1 MNGKLTDERI
11 GDRMKL
17 PKDQILEIF
26 KATDALLEGHFVL
39 TSGLHSP
46 HYFQCAKVLQYP
58 KYLHLLAGDIAKH
71 YEYSEVEVVVSPA
84 VGGIVV
90 GTEVGRVLGVRTIF
104 AERENGAMKLRRG
117 FGIKKGER
125 VLVVEDVVT
134 TGGSVEEVC
143 RLVTDAGATLVGI
156 GCIVDRSNGKA
167 KFDAKFYS
175 VMEMDVQ
182 TFAADAIPE
191 SLAAI
196 PISKPGSRGL
206 QG

>member
-1 MNGKLTDERI
+1 
-11 GDRMKL
+11 MKL
-17 PKDQILEIF
+17 PKDQLLQIF
-26 KATDALLEGHFVL
+26 KETDALLEGHFVL

-71 YEYSEVEVVVSPA
+71 YEYSEVEVVISPA

-104 AERENGAMKLRRG
+104 AERENGSMKLRRG
-117 FGIKKGER
+117 FGVKKGER

-134 TGGSVEEVC
+134 TGGSVDEVC
-143 RLVTDAGATLVGI
+143 ALVTEAGAKLTGI

-167 KFDAKFYS
+167 QFDAKFYS

-182 TFAADAIPE
+182 TYAPDSIPASLSAIPVM
-191 SLAAI
+191 
-196 PISKPGSRGL
+196 KPGSRGL

>member
-1 MNGKLTDERI
+1 
-11 GDRMKL
+11 MKI
-17 PKDQILEIF
+17 PKDQILQIF
-26 KATDALLEGHFVL
+26 KETDALLEGHFVL

-58 KYLHLLAGDIAKH
+58 KYLHLLAGDIAQH
-71 YEYSEVEVVVSPA
+71 YEYSEVEVVLSPA

-90 GTEVGRVLGVRTIF
+90 GTEIGRVLGVRTIF
-104 AERENGAMKLRRG
+104 AERENGVMKLRRG
-117 FGIKKGER
+117 FGVKKGER

-143 RLVTDAGATLVGI
+143 ALVTESGAKLVGI

-167 KFDAKFYS
+167 QFDAKFYS

-182 TFAADAIPE
+182 TYKPEEIPE
-191 SLAAI
+191 SLAAV

>member
-1 MNGKLTDERI
+1 
-11 GDRMKL
+11 MKL
-17 PKDQILEIF
+17 PKDQILQIF
-26 KATDALLEGHFVL
+26 RETDALLEGHFVL

-71 YEYSEVEVVVSPA
+71 YEYSEVEVVISPA

-90 GTEVGRVLGVRTIF
+90 GTEVGRILGIRTVF
-104 AERENGAMKLRRG
+104 AERENGVMKLRRG
-117 FGIKKGER
+117 FDIKKGER

-134 TGGSVEEVC
+134 TGGSVDEVC
-143 RLVTDAGATLVGI
+143 ALVKASDAKLVGI

-167 KFDAKFYS
+167 QFDAKFYS

-182 TFAADAIPE
+182 TFPADSIPPI
-191 SLAAI
+191 LAEV

>member
-1 MNGKLTDERI
+1 
-11 GDRMKL
+11 MKL
-17 PKDQILEIF
+17 PKEQILEIF
-26 KATDALLEGHFVL
+26 KETHALLEGHFVL

-71 YEYSEVEVVVSPA
+71 YEYSEVELVISPA

-90 GTEVGRVLGVRTIF
+90 GTEVGRMLGARTIF
-104 AERENGAMKLRRG
+104 GEREQGVMKLRRG
-117 FGIKKGER
+117 FEIKKGER

-134 TGGSVEEVC
+134 TGGSVDEIC
-143 RLVTDAGATLVGI
+143 KLVHAAEAKLVGV

-167 KFDAKFYS
+167 QFDSKFYS

-182 TFAADAIPE
+182 TFQPDAVPDW
-191 SLAAI
+191 LNAI
-196 PISKPGSRGL
+196 EISKPGSRGL

>member
-1 MNGKLTDERI
+1 
-11 GDRMKL
+11 MKL
-17 PKDQILEIF
+17 PKDQILQIF
-26 KATDALLEGHFVL
+26 KETDALLEGHFVL

-90 GTEVGRVLGVRTIF
+90 CTEVGRVLGVRTIF
-104 AERENGAMKLRRG
+104 AERENGDMKLRRG
-117 FGIKKGER
+117 FGIRKGER

-134 TGGSVEEVC
+134 TGGSVDEVC
-143 RLVTDAGATLVGI
+143 KLVTNAGATLVGI

-175 VMEMDVQ
+175 VMEMVVQ
-182 TFAADAIPE
+182 TYTAEEIPE
-191 SLAAI
+191 SLTAV
-196 PISKPGSRGL
+196 PITKPGSRGL

>member
-1 MNGKLTDERI
+1 
-11 GDRMKL
+11 MKL
-17 PKDQILEIF
+17 PKEQILQIF
-26 KATDALLEGHFVL
+26 KETHALLEGHFVL

-90 GTEVGRVLGVRTIF
+90 GTEVGRVLGVRTVF
-104 AERENGAMKLRRG
+104 AERENGVMKLRRG
-117 FGIKKGER
+117 FDIKKGER

-134 TGGSVEEVC
+134 TGGSVDEVC
-143 RLVTDAGATLVGI
+143 ALVKNSDAKLVGI

-167 KFDAKFYS
+167 QFDAKFYS

-182 TFAADAIPE
+182 TYPADNIPE
-191 SLAAI
+191 TLAAI

>member
-1 MNGKLTDERI
+1 
-11 GDRMKL
+11 MKI
-17 PKDQILEIF
+17 PKDQILQIF
-26 KATDALLEGHFVL
+26 KETDALLEGHFVL

-71 YEYSEVEVVVSPA
+71 YEYSEVEVVISPA

-104 AERENGAMKLRRG
+104 AERENGEMKLRRG
-117 FGIKKGER
+117 FGVRKGER

-143 RLVTDAGATLVGI
+143 GLITNAGAKLVGI

-167 KFDAKFYS
+167 QFDAKFYS

-182 TFAADAIPE
+182 TYKAEEIPD
-191 SLAAI
+191 SLAAVQ
-196 PISKPGSRGL
+196 ISKPGSRGL

>member
-1 MNGKLTDERI
+1 
-11 GDRMKL
+11 MKL
-17 PKDQILEIF
+17 PKEQILQIF
-26 KATDALLEGHFVL
+26 KETDALLEGHFVL

-71 YEYSEVEVVVSPA
+71 YEYSEVEVVISPA

-90 GTEVGRVLGVRTIF
+90 GTEVGRVLGVRTVF
-104 AERENGAMKLRRG
+104 AERENGVMKLRRG
-117 FGIKKGER
+117 FDIKKGER

-134 TGGSVEEVC
+134 TGGSVDEVC
-143 RLVTDAGATLVGI
+143 ALVKNSDAKLVGI

-167 KFDAKFYS
+167 QFDAKFYS

-182 TFAADAIPE
+182 TYPADNIPE
-191 SLAAI
+191 TLAAI